1 MPRDWN
7 VQLKEP
13 LKTEWEAM
21 VARGS
26 YSTRADLF
34 LFLQVCKKPLLLNLP
49 GLKPAR
55 TLFLA
60 WHIQRAIAHI
70 YQDDGHEEVIAQ
82 INREATWKERC
93 FVQLQMR
100 LDQIRFV

>member
-1 MPRDWN
+1 MSLFTGKAPEYCVCNWINQDNTCQVPRDWN

-34 LFLQVCKKPLLLNLP
+34 LFLQVLQETTAFE
-49 GLKPAR
+49 PAWFE
-55 TLFLA
+55 TCA
-60 WHIQRAIAHI
+60 
-70 YQDDGHEEVIAQ
+70 DVIPSVAYTTCHSAYLS
-82 INREATWKERC
+82 RRWS
-93 FVQLQMR
+93 
-100 LDQIRFV
+100 